1 MTWMLFTG
9 RSLSMKSAGLV
20 GRNGPQSKQPF
31 LVAFF
36 KASGV
41 LLRSVRAAGGKKKN
55 HNRNKST
62 NQQETSRAPKPG
74 GTVSS
79 SSSAPQISDFSRL
92 FKQPHFIS
100 TMTWLGHNFVSF
112 LVDLSQTFIP
122 PFLWNAV
129 SLVFALI
136 FFPSDYNSSEQKQAC
151 KKHELYVSFRDLG
164 WQVRQKAQWS
174 ILNKQWTIKN

>member
-1 MTWMLFTG
+1 MLFTG
-9 RSLSMKSAGLV
+9 RSLSIKSAGLV

-79 SSSAPQISDFSRL
+79 SSSAPQISDFSPL

-100 TMTWLGHNFVSF
+100 TMTWLVHNSVSF
-112 LVDLSQTFIP
+112 LFDLSQTFIP

-129 SLVFALI
+129 SLVFAWI
-136 FFPSDYNSSEQKQAC
+136 FFPLRLQLKRTEASLQETWTLCQFSG
-151 KKHELYVSFRDLG
+151 LG
-164 WQVRQKAQWS
+164 LAGETESPIKGF
-174 ILNKQWTIKN
+174 NKQWTIKN